1 MEQNR
6 SRRQAPERSD
16 TEVSEAQI
24 AVHWQEESYF
34 SVPKDSTAQ
43 ANLTDKGVFKRFG
56 LEKFPG
62 CYKEFAELLDWY
74 KKWDKIF
81 DGSKPPFWRWFVGGK
96 INASYNCVDRH
107 LAKHRNKAA
116 IHFVPEPEHEAIQHV
131 TYQELYVRVNEFA
144 AFLRDVCGLK
154 AGDRVT
160 LHMPMVA
167 ELPITMLAC
176 ARLGVIHSQVFSGFS
191 GKACADR
198 VSDSESRVLITM
210 DAYYR
215 GGKLLEHKEKADI
228 ALAASSVVYEGV
240 PTHPDPGRP
249 WRIAEELGVN
259 IFHTSPTAIRALRKD
274 GPDEPG

>member
-6 SRRQAPERSD
+6 SRRRASERSD

-24 AVHWQEESYF
+24 AVHWQEENYF
-34 SVPKDSTAQ
+34 SAPKDFTAQ
-43 ANLTDKGVFKRFG
+43 ANLTDKGVFKRFA

-62 CYKEFAELLDWY
+62 YYKEFAELLDWY

-144 AFLRDVCGLK
+144 AFLRDFCGLK
-154 AGDRVT
+154 AGVRVT

-167 ELPITMLAC
+167 EQPITMLAC

-228 ALAASSVVYEGV
+228 AVAEAA
-240 PTHPDPGRP
+240 
-249 WRIAEELGVN
+249 
-259 IFHTSPTAIRALRKD
+259 KD
-274 GPDEPG
+274 GHELEKVLVWQRHAGRYSSQAKLVEGRDFVVNDLL

>member
-24 AVHWQEESYF
+24 AVHWQEENYF
-34 SVPKDSTAQ
+34 SAPKDFTAQ
-43 ANLTDKGVFKRFG
+43 ANLTDKGVFKRFA

-116 IHFVPEPEHEAIQHV
+116 IHFVPEPEHEAIQHL
-131 TYQELYVRVNEFA
+131 TYQELFVRVNELA
-144 AFLRDVCGLK
+144 ALLRDFCGLK

-191 GKACADR
+191 GKACGSR
-198 VSDSESRVLITM
+198 ISDSESRVLITM

-215 GGKLLEHKEKADI
+215 GGQLLDHKEKAD
-228 ALAASSVVYEGV
+228 AAVAAAAADGHQVDKVLIWQRYPGKYSSATGLVAARDV
-240 PTHPDPGRP
+240 
-249 WRIAEELGVN
+249 IVN
-259 IFHTSPTAIRALRKD
+259 DL
-274 GPDEPG
+274 

>member
-24 AVHWQEESYF
+24 AVHWQEENYF
-34 SVPKDSTAQ
+34 SVPKDFTAQ
-43 ANLTDKGVFKRFG
+43 ANLTDKGVFKRFA

-62 CYKEFAELLDWY
+62 YYKEFAELLDWY

-131 TYQELYVRVNEFA
+131 TYQELYVRVKDRKSTRLNSSHLVISYAVF
-144 AFLRDVCGLK
+144 CLK
-154 AGDRVT
+154 
-160 LHMPMVA
+160 
-167 ELPITMLAC
+167 
-176 ARLGVIHSQVFSGFS
+176 
-191 GKACADR
+191 K
-198 VSDSESRVLITM
+198 
-210 DAYYR
+210 
-215 GGKLLEHKEKADI
+215 KKEKIDVSLMLSMLQTA
-228 ALAASSVVYEGV
+228 AL
-240 PTHPDPGRP
+240 
-249 WRIAEELGVN
+249 
-259 IFHTSPTAIRALRKD
+259 
-274 GPDEPG
+274 

>member
-24 AVHWQEESYF
+24 AVHWQEENYF
-34 SVPKDSTAQ
+34 SAPKDFTAQ
-43 ANLTDKGVFKRFG
+43 ANLTDKGVFKRFA

-62 CYKEFAELLDWY
+62 YYKEFAELLDWY
-74 KKWDKIF
+74 KKWDQIF
-81 DGSKPPFWRWFVGGK
+81 DGSHPPFWRWFVGGK

-116 IHFVPEPEHEAIQHV
+116 IHFVPEPEHEAIQHI

-144 AFLRDVCGLK
+144 AVLRDFCGLK

-198 VSDSESRVLITM
+198 IVDSQSRVLITM
-210 DAYYR
+210 DGYYR
-215 GGKLLEHKEKADI
+215 SGAMQDQKEKADI
-228 ALAASSVVYEGV
+228 AVADAAAQGHKVEKVLVWQRHPGKYSSAHPAVSGRDHVVNEV
-240 PTHPDPGRP
+240 
-249 WRIAEELGVN
+249 L
-259 IFHTSPTAIRALRKD
+259 KD
-274 GPDEPG
+274 FVGKRV